1 MEIVS
6 GRTGKPHVTSQQFRQ
21 IIEGIISDE
30 SCILPSGENL
40 EPELVSNNSLK
51 IRSGMMCHHGNV
63 SSVKIGTY
71 DEVELTNGS
80 QGMKRIDLIVNR
92 YTRNEEDNTEKNEWV
107 VIMGTPAESNPVV
120 PEYTQGNLQKG
131 DLVDDCPVFEV
142 HFDGINI
149 TEVTKMLEIAQ
160 TNKDLSNKLAE
171 ISQKMTG
178 KYAYAYPTYLDAE
191 KSTKTSLTLN
201 SIKATGHGRK
211 CILMCWGAVKVTT
224 LTARLSVYVNGKDSC
239 SGITSST
246 SYVPVFDSNIIT
258 LPEGEN
264 TIEIRLSAQA
274 NTATAY
280 IGRYHKL
287 GFIVAEL

>member
-178 KYAYAYPTYLDAE
+178 KYAYAYTTYLDAE

-274 NTATAY
+274 NTVTAY

>member
-21 IIEGIISDE
+21 IIEGIIGDD

-107 VIMGTPAESNPVV
+107 VIMGTPAESSPVV
-120 PEYTQGNLQKG
+120 PEYTQGDLQKG
-131 DLVDDCPVFEV
+131 DLLDDCPVFEV

-149 TEVTKMLEIAQ
+149 VEVTKKLEIAK
-160 TNKDLSNKLAE
+160 TNKDLSNQLAE
-171 ISQKMTG
+171 ISKKMTG
-178 KYAYAYPTYLDAE
+178 KYAYAYSAYLDNE

-201 SIKATGHGRK
+201 GIKATGHGRK
-211 CILMCWGAVKVTT
+211 CILMCFGAMKVTT
-224 LTARLSVYVNGKDSC
+224 LTARLSVYVNGKESC

-264 TIEIRLSAQA
+264 TIELRLSAQA

>member
-21 IIEGIISDE
+21 IIEGIVGDG

-80 QGMKRIDLIVNR
+80 QGMKRIDLVVNR
-92 YTRNEEDNTEKNEWV
+92 YTRNEEDNTEKNEWI
-107 VIMGTPAESNPVV
+107 VIMGTPAESNPTV
-120 PEYTQGNLQKG
+120 PEYTKGNLQEG
-131 DLVDDCPVFEV
+131 DLVDDCPAFEV

-160 TNKDLSNKLAE
+160 TNKDLSNKIANIPQIKAGTIIKTVAGGNNSASVFTNAE
-171 ISQKMTG
+171 INKMFG
-178 KYAYAYPTYLDAE
+178 VSDATNLNTVAIFAE
-191 KSTKTSLTLN
+191 GDAAARTSG
-201 SIKATGHGRK
+201 GH
-211 CILMCWGAVKVTT
+211 M
-224 LTARLSVYVNGKDSC
+224 DS
-239 SGITSST
+239 
-246 SYVPVFDSNIIT
+246 
-258 LPEGEN
+258 
-264 TIEIRLSAQA
+264 
-274 NTATAY
+274 TAY
-280 IGRYHKL
+280 LNGIWYATY
-287 GFIVAEL
+287 AELFSGTAKVRINYTIIYFG

>member
-178 KYAYAYPTYLDAE
+178 KYAYAYTTYLDAE

-224 LTARLSVYVNGKDSC
+224 LTAKLSVYVNGKDSC

>member
-6 GRTGKPHVTSQQFRQ
+6 GRTGKPHVASQQFRQ

-178 KYAYAYPTYLDAE
+178 KYAYAYTTYLDAE